1 MENNNNSGFNDDGIK
16 ERVTIYVVAQAA
28 NVSLA
33 TVSRVINGKPNVT
46 EKTRKVVQDTID
58 RLGYKPSA
66 LAMGLATSKS
76 KTIGILMPNS
86 SYVYTSDML
95 SGMVNAA
102 KISGYRTNLF
112 VTRQTKNDAFD
123 VIENLIKSHVDGAII
138 YDNQLS
144 TEEIMTI
151 QNYKIPLVIIGHEMR
166 GNTLASIVFEYKT
179 ALMSY
184 LEKHFA
190 NGNGEDIVFLE
201 SEGDGQMMEE
211 LRTVVSSFCQEKNIG
226 FNVLKCTDSY
236 HRLYGQMPEWFEK
249 NGKSGH
255 FFIAG
260 RDSLAA
266 AVSNACI
273 DAGIKIPEDNEVI
286 SVIGTKYSN
295 ICRPQ
300 ISSMNIDMFMVGG
313 FASAM
318 LNKMMNPSLTLPEED
333 KILKIPAPFVQ
344 RESTRKDD

>member
-1 MENNNNSGFNDDGIK
+1 MENNNGFNDDGIK

-123 VIENLIKSHVDGAII
+123 VIENLIKSHVDGAVI
-138 YDNQLS
+138 YDNQLTS
-144 TEEIMTI
+144 DEIMTI
-151 QNYKIPLVIIGHEMR
+151 QNYKIPLVIIGHDMR
-166 GNTLASIVFEYKT
+166 GVAMASIIFEYKT
-179 ALMSY
+179 ALMGY
-184 LEKHFA
+184 LGKHFSA
-190 NGNGEDIVFLE
+190 FSGEDIVFLE
-201 SEGDGQMMEE
+201 SEGDGIMMDE
-211 LRTVVSSFCQEKNIG
+211 LRESVAEFAKNKGVG
-226 FNVLKCTDSY
+226 FDTLKCTDSY
-236 HRLYGQMPEWFEK
+236 HRLYSAMPEWFETHGR
-249 NGKSGH
+249 NGH

-266 AVSNACI
+266 AVTNACI
-273 DAGIKIPEDNEVI
+273 DAGIKIPDDNEVI
-286 SVIGTKYSN
+286 SVIGTKYST

-300 ISSMNIDMFMVGG
+300 ISSMNVDMFMVGG

-333 KILKIPAPFVQ
+333 KVLKIPAPFVE
-344 RESTRKDD
+344 RESTKK